1 MITDHTGVNE
11 AATALVT
18 RLGVTQKDNPTSA
31 ALKQAGDENLARL
44 RPLEGAAFDLAYVE
58 HEVAYH
64 EQVIAAIDETL
75 IPGATNAELEAL
87 LVKVRPAFDAHLAHA
102 RALLKSLSGS

>member
-1 MITDHTGVNE
+1 M
-11 AATALVT
+11 
-18 RLGVTQKDNPTSA
+18 
-31 ALKQAGDENLARL
+31 
-44 RPLEGAAFDLAYVE
+44 
-58 HEVAYH
+58 
-64 EQVIAAIDETL
+64 IAAIDETL